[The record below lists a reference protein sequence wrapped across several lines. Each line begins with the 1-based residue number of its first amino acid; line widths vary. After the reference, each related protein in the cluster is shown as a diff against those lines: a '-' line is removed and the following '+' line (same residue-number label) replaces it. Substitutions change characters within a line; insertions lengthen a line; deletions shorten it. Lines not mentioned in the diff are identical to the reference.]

1 VAVGHLERFAAD
13 YERQAGKIA
22 IPAPA
27 KTRGGPSREEGG
39 VQFKFMTNP
48 VECIGNKEGW
58 VTGVR
63 CQRMDRLAR
72 ATHEYLSR
80 S

>member
-1 VAVGHLERFAAD
+1 LPSPR
-13 YERQAGKIA
+13 RQK
-22 IPAPA
+22 PEEVHHA
-27 KTRGGPSREEGG
+27 KKEG

-63 CQRMDRLAR
+63 CQQMDRLAR

>member
-1 VAVGHLERFAAD
+1 
-13 YERQAGKIA
+13 
-22 IPAPA
+22 
-27 KTRGGPSREEGG
+27 
-39 VQFKFMTNP
+39 MTNP